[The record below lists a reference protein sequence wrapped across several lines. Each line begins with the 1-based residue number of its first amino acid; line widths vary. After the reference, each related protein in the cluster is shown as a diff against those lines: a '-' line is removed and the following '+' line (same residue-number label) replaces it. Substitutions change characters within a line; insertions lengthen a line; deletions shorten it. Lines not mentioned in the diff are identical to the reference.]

1 MESALRVFEEIQKLS
16 NPSNKKLTD
25 VNIIKLDRDSD
36 VIFVLLPEWA
46 PNLPPYNI
54 ARLSSILNEAGYK
67 SSCLDL
73 NIETYQESKKWVKKL
88 GYNPFNPNNLATN
101 QFLTEEDY
109 QASEHLKR
117 FQDTQ
122 VKMREGNQISDAS
135 NDQDLVSVIATLK
148 SKLYQESIKSKH
160 YTNAFNELN
169 ERLIELEKIVQP
181 EKKTDFQKLQGW
193 VHSKRHFH

>member
-1 MESALRVFEEIQKLS
+1 MYKTVLGVRV
-16 NPSNKKLTD
+16 
-25 VNIIKLDRDSD
+25 IKFGISW
-36 VIFVLLPEWA
+36 VAHLLGVSGFTVQQPTTRGS
-46 PNLPPYNI
+46 LQ
-54 ARLSSILNEAGYK
+54 
-67 SSCLDL
+67 DL
-73 NIETYQESKKWVKKL
+73 NISARVQ
-88 GYNPFNPNNLATN
+88 PFNPNNLATN

-122 VKMREGNQISDAS
+122 VKMREGNQISDAT

-160 YTNAFNELN
+160 YASAFNELN
-169 ERLIELEKIVQP
+169 ERLVELEKIVQP

-193 VHSKRHFH
+193 VHSKRYLH

>member
-1 MESALRVFEEIQKLS
+1 MGNIYINISGVQVIRFGISWVARLLGVSGFTVQQPTTRGSLQDLNISERIIPF
-16 NPSNKKLTD
+16 NPSNLA
-25 VNIIKLDRDSD
+25 LDESHLKIDS
-36 VIFVLLPEWA
+36 
-46 PNLPPYNI
+46 
-54 ARLSSILNEAGYK
+54 EA
-67 SSCLDL
+67 
-73 NIETYQESKKWVKKL
+73 TQ
-88 GYNPFNPNNLATN
+88 
-101 QFLTEEDY
+101 
-109 QASEHLKR
+109 HLKR
-117 FQDTQ
+117 FQETQ
-122 VKMREGNQISDAS
+122 VKLKGDAEVSDAS

>member
-1 MESALRVFEEIQKLS
+1 MGNIYETISGDQVIRFGISWVARLLGVSGFTVQQPTTRGSLQDLNISERVVPF
-16 NPSNKKLTD
+16 NPSNLAVKD
-25 VNIIKLDRDSD
+25 SSLDKPS
-36 VIFVLLPEWA
+36 
-46 PNLPPYNI
+46 
-54 ARLSSILNEAGYK
+54 G
-67 SSCLDL
+67 
-73 NIETYQESKKWVKKL
+73 
-88 GYNPFNPNNLATN
+88 AT
-101 QFLTEEDY
+101 Q
-109 QASEHLKR
+109 HLKR

-122 VKMREGNQISDAS
+122 VKLNSDSLVTEVS

-193 VHSKRHFH
+193 VHSKRHIH

>member
-1 MESALRVFEEIQKLS
+1 LGNIYINISGVQVIRFGISWVARLLGVSGFTVQQPTTRGSLQDLNISERIIPF
-16 NPSNKKLTD
+16 NPSNLA
-25 VNIIKLDRDSD
+25 LDESHLKIDS
-36 VIFVLLPEWA
+36 V
-46 PNLPPYNI
+46 
-54 ARLSSILNEAGYK
+54 
-67 SSCLDL
+67 
-73 NIETYQESKKWVKKL
+73 
-88 GYNPFNPNNLATN
+88 AT
-101 QFLTEEDY
+101 Q
-109 QASEHLKR
+109 HLKR
-117 FQDTQ
+117 FQETQ
-122 VKMREGNQISDAS
+122 VKLKGDAEVSDAS

>member
-1 MESALRVFEEIQKLS
+1 MA
-16 NPSNKKLTD
+16 
-25 VNIIKLDRDSD
+25 
-36 VIFVLLPEWA
+36 
-46 PNLPPYNI
+46 
-54 ARLSSILNEAGYK
+54 
-67 SSCLDL
+67 
-73 NIETYQESKKWVKKL
+73 SK
-88 GYNPFNPNNLATN
+88 
-101 QFLTEEDY
+101 
-109 QASEHLKR
+109 HLKR

-122 VKMREGNQISDAS
+122 VKLNSDAELTDAS

-169 ERLIELEKIVQP
+169 ERLIELENIVQP